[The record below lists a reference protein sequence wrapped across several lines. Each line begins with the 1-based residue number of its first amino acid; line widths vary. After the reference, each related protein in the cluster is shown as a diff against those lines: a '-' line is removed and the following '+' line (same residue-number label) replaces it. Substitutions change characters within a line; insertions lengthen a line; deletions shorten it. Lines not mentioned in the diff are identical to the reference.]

1 MTEPD
6 YFTTAELRAL
16 PDMADTTLYPASRA
30 LAAAAWAVGIIER
43 EVGTSFI
50 GRSRTETYD
59 GADADGYGL
68 VLREPYVLSV
78 TSVTEGGTLVTPV
91 PVIVNDSGI
100 LSKFAVGATSPSA
113 WTWGHSNI
121 VVTYVGGYSA
131 TPPADIKEAALQ
143 ATRARLLAT
152 NSRAGQNQR
161 RRTLTTEAGTFEL
174 ATAGENAP
182 TGFPEVDAVILGW
195 KARIDVLGFA

>member
-1 MTEPD
+1 MPEPD

-16 PDMADTTLYPASRA
+16 PDMDDSTRYTNARI

-50 GRSRTETYD
+50 GRTRTETYD
-59 GADADGYGL
+59 GSATDGYGII
-68 VLREPYVLSV
+68 LREPFVISV
-78 TSVTEGGTLVTPV
+78 TSVTENGITVTPV
-91 PVIVNDSGI
+91 PLVINDAGI
-100 LSKFAVGATSPSA
+100 LVKYDAGATTASA
-113 WTWGHSNI
+113 WLRGSRNI

-143 ATRARLLAT
+143 ATRARLLST
-152 NSRAGQNQR
+152 NGRAGQNQR

-174 ATAGENAP
+174 AQAGKDAP
-182 TGFPEVDAVILGW
+182 TGFPEVDAVIVGW
-195 KARIDVLGFA
+195 RDRIDVLGFA